1 MKSMPLPKCHLC
13 ASKPRRCQEPN
24 VNAPAFCP
32 TVNLEEITKEANRE
46 FENPEIRK
54 FATNAILQEAEGYG
68 NRDVK
73 PYVRHPIKTRVQEI
87 CEFAQKMEYKKIG
100 VAFCN
105 ACSNEGRIFSKV
117 LEAQGF
123 EVASACCKAGCS
135 EKEILD
141 ITNDQKVKK
150 NEFEVMCNP
159 ILQAKLLN
167 AANTDFNVLLGLCVG
182 HDSLFFKYSQAM
194 TTVLFAKDRLLG
206 HNPVAALHTIDTYY
220 ERLLKPGFAIPKE
233 EETK

>member
-1 MKSMPLPKCHLC
+1 M
-13 ASKPRRCQEPN
+13 SKPRRCQHPDSK
-24 VNAPAFCP
+24 APIFCP
-32 TVNLEEITKEANRE
+32 TVNLEKITKEANAE
-46 FENPEIRK
+46 FEKPEIRK

-68 NRDVK
+68 YRDIK
-73 PYVRHPIKTRVQEI
+73 PYLRHPIKSRVEEV
-87 CEFAQKMEYKKIG
+87 CGFLQKMAYKKIG

-105 ACSNEGRIFSKV
+105 GCSNEGRIFSKV

-123 EVASACCKAGCS
+123 EVVSACCKAGCS
-135 EKEILD
+135 EKEILG
-141 ITNDQKVKK
+141 ITDDQKVKK

-220 ERLLKPGFAIPKE
+220 ERLLMPGFTISKNE
-233 EETK
+233 NGK